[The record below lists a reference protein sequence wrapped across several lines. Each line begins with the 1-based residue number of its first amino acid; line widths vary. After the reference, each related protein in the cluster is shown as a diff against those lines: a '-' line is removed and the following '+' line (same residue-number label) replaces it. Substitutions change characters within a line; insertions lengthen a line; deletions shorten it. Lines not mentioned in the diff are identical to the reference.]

1 LLFVSIAGSFYDRVG
16 DEYNT
21 RKGNKSAHL
30 WRVLN
35 HAVAYKGNFIRSK
48 RLFLLTSRAKQSNI
62 KFPTSKAA
70 PDLLSV
76 FSYLHI
82 PDFHS
87 VAPWLFVSTAIGLKV
102 YGAAGI
108 GNDPASL

>member
-1 LLFVSIAGSFYDRVG
+1 MVGRVV
-16 DEYNT
+16 NT
-21 RKGNKSAHL
+21 TPARGISTAFSSRFSNL
-30 WRVLN
+30 PT
-35 HAVAYKGNFIRSK
+35 AYSGNFIRSK

-62 KFPTSKAA
+62 KFPTSKAV

>member
-1 LLFVSIAGSFYDRVG
+1 MQGILFMMR
-16 DEYNT
+16 
-21 RKGNKSAHL
+21 
-30 WRVLN
+30 
-35 HAVAYKGNFIRSK
+35 
-48 RLFLLTSRAKQSNI
+48 
-62 KFPTSKAA
+62 FPTSKAA